1 MKNNKANPAKAV
13 QSKIAGLTTLEAVF
27 YIISFPILIILA
39 GVFGY
44 EMWQLVPYYSFW
56 PFVGTILAGVFGL
69 VFLIV
74 ALCVTRKKSKK
85 PIRHQTVVLIVTVV
99 ILTAVIGVALDVV
112 LPDILAKLT
121 SSTLFVEDLGHEYED
136 QAQFNAQIVRKFIM
150 LNLLN
155 GNYDPKYDYSSMSSN
170 SEVSK
175 NTSYYSSVLAGR
187 DKAYYDTY
195 IWNKMPALKQ
205 ELFNFIY
212 DEWILTDVNY
222 AFLGPD
228 TEWGNRSR
236 RSFAHAVTDYIYP
249 EFEKLSKEG
258 FNNDRIAY
266 LFNNN
271 YSSMH
276 QDGYVTYDD
285 SLILY
290 ATSNRMTIPVVIRLL
305 LDEGYTYSDGKGAEM
320 NNGTIVEPDDAYFF
334 ELYMPDEV
342 KTLLATSGAVEW
354 DSAHQKALVVNPVE
368 GVKVNKGAV
377 IIPSYDENHNLIG
390 GYVRQPVQWSVLDMD
405 GKNMDVASLDGITI
419 DLSFVVGLLPDSIK
433 QALSGVVEKLQK
445 PLTLSELLD
454 VVNLLIKV
462 VAPGGS
468 VNDFL
473 GELLDGIKDTI
484 STATGGRELSL
495 GICIDDT
502 GALKIAVRPS
512 NVEKGLLGYQYMT
525 WMQSN
530 SLLFAVISVMSLR
543 NWLFIF
549 GAVSVLAVFAAGCC
563 REYKKRIKDE
573 FEANYV
579 PVTGPVDGAEA
590 PVVNEP
596 AADNAVFE
604 EDVKEETMSDEEK
617 ADGDESVTVE

>member
-13 QSKIAGLTTLEAVF
+13 QSKLAGLTTLEVVF

-56 PFVGTILAGVFGL
+56 PFVGTIFAGVLGL

-85 PIRHQTVVLIVTVV
+85 PIRNQTVVLIVTVV

-249 EFEKLSKEG
+249 EFEKLSEEG

-271 YSSMH
+271 YSSLH

-290 ATSNRMTIPVVIRLL
+290 ATSNRMTVPVIIRLL

-320 NNGTIVEPDDAYFF
+320 NNGTIVEPDGVYFF

-342 KTLLATSGAVEW
+342 KTLLATSGAIEW
-354 DSAHQKALVVNPVE
+354 DSAHQKALVVNPVD

-377 IIPSYDENHNLIG
+377 IIPSYDENNNLIG
-390 GYVRQPVQWSVLDMD
+390 GYIRQPVQWSVLDMD
-405 GKNMDVASLDGITI
+405 GKNMDVATLDGITI
-419 DLSFVVGLLPDSIK
+419 DLSFLKTIEGIPAGFEDIINILT
-433 QALSGVVEKLQK
+433 EK
-445 PLTLSELLD
+445 PMTLSELFDTLN
-454 VVNLLIKV
+454 VVIKLLVK
-462 VAPGGS
+462 GGTI
-468 VNDFL
+468 NDFI
-473 GELLDGIKDTI
+473 GELLNGIKDTI

-495 GICIDDT
+495 GICIDDA

-512 NVEKGLLGYQYMT
+512 SVEKGLLGYQYMT

-590 PVVNEP
+590 PVAAEP